1 MMNQFNGNYNP
12 HRTMTQETSRTFVS
26 TVFMWMFAAL
36 GITAAAA
43 YLFGTNEALLK
54 LLITVTPQGGV
65 KTSILGWIVTFAP
78 FIVVIALS
86 AGINKMSVKQAV
98 LWYVLYSVLMGISL
112 SFIFLVYTSASIF
125 KTFII
130 SAGMFGV
137 MALVGYTTKTDL
149 TKFGSFLFMALI
161 GVIIASLVNLF
172 MHSARMDY
180 IISIAGVLIFT
191 GLTAFDVQKIKQIGE
206 AGINDGD
213 VMAKITIIGALSLY
227 LDFLNLFL
235 YLLRFFGNSRD

>member
-1 MMNQFNGNYNP
+1 MYQFNENYN
-12 HRTMTQETSRTFVS
+12 RGTMTQAMTKSFVS
-26 TVFMWMFAAL
+26 NVFLWMFVAL
-36 GITAAAA
+36 GITAATAF
-43 YLFGTNEALLK
+43 LFGTNANLMSLLM
-54 LLITVTPQGGV
+54 VATPQGGA
-65 KTSILGWIVTFAP
+65 KISILGWIVTFAP
-78 FIVVIALS
+78 LLIVFLMS
-86 AGINKMSVKQAV
+86 AKSDRMSVQQTV
-98 LWYVLYSVLMGISL
+98 LWYVIYSILMGMSL
-112 SFIFLVYTSASIF
+112 SFIFWAYTAASIF

-137 MALVGYTTKTDL
+137 MAVVGYTTETDL

-161 GVIIASLVNLF
+161 GVIIATLVNFF
-172 MHSARMDY
+172 MHSARLDY

-191 GLTAFDVQKIKQIGE
+191 GLTAFDVQKIKQIGN

-213 VMAKITIIGALSLY
+213 TMAKITIHAALTLY